1 VWFTP
6 AAPLRQSCSNASAE
20 SCAAAPP
27 TRFCVF
33 VGAPVFAF
41 QNEKEEEE
49 FTNEMKARTRASAIA
64 QSAWLLQTKL
74 FFFSPSFSLRL
85 DLTFDI

>member
-49 FTNEMKARTRASAIA
+49 FMNETKTRTRASAIA
-64 QSAWLLQTKL
+64 QSAWLLLQTKL
-74 FFFSPSFSLRL
+74 IFFSPSFSLS
-85 DLTFDI
+85 LTT